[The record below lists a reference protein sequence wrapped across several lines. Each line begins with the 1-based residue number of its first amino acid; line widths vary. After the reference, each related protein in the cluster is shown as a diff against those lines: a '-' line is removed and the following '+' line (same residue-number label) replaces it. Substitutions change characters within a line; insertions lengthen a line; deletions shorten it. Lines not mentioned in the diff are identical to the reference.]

1 MYKYVVKLLHISSF
15 FCHPHGGYLK
25 ITEKS
30 EKCRFSTSVYIIVF
44 NYSAFVGIYIYIYI
58 DLS

>member
-30 EKCRFSTSVYIIVF
+30 EKCRFSTSVYIILF